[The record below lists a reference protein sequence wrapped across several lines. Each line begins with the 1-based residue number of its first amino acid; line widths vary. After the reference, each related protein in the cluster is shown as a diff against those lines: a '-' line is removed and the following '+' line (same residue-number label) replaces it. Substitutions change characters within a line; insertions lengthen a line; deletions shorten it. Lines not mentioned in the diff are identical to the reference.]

1 MRNVLSTYLKLL
13 FILQRHYNQLK
24 EELAKMKPPS
34 DLDSDMFKM
43 AVQNGP
49 ISSSSA
55 SAAAA
60 CSSAVVPTPSTSSSV
75 SHKPP
80 NGTSS
85 QMMNMNM
92 NHTDAIPDE
101 GLLSKMLVNKDDI
114 ADLADSSPSDSS
126 SPSDNDTSDN
136 INTEI
141 LFL

>member
-1 MRNVLSTYLKLL
+1 
-13 FILQRHYNQLK
+13 
-24 EELAKMKPPS
+24 MKPPS

-49 ISSSSA
+49 ISSGSA
-55 SAAAA
+55 SAAA
-60 CSSAVVPTPSTSSSV
+60 CSSAVVPTPSTSSV

-92 NHTDAIPDE
+92 NHTNALPDD

-114 ADLADSSPSDSS
+114 PDLADSSPSDSS